1 MMIKMTISVISLSRF
16 RGMEAS
22 AEDIFQSLDRNL
34 DGELS
39 VEEFETALD
48 R

>member
-1 MMIKMTISVISLSRF
+1 MTNYDTDLRRFKEIDGSVD
-16 RGMEAS
+16 
-22 AEDIFQSLDRNL
+22 DIFQSLDRNM

-48 R
+48 RYH